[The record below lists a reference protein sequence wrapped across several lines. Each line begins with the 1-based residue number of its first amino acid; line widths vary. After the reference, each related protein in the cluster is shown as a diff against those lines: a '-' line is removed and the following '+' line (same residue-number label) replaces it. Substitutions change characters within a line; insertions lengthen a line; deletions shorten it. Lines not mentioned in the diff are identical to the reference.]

1 MHKKPTSNRGTAMKR
16 LLTVAVIFAG
26 SALISAHGAAADDA
40 EMIKSA
46 EAAAPPAVSKDATIY
61 TWGEGGAMN
70 KLREGTNGYWC
81 MPDEPRPGDSSMCGD
96 ANAMEWLMAIAGK
109 KEPPK
114 GKIGLVYMLAG
125 VDMQAS
131 NLDPYA
137 PAPANESDYVKTGP
151 HIMIL
156 NAMDQ
161 LHGYPGG
168 ANPDTTKPYV
178 MFPDTPY
185 AHIMYPV
192 E

>member
-1 MHKKPTSNRGTAMKR
+1 MKR
-16 LLTVAVIFAG
+16 HLAVAAIFAG
-26 SALISAHGAAADDA
+26 GALISAQGAAADDA
-40 EMIKSA
+40 ETIKNA
-46 EAAAPPAVSKDATIY
+46 EAAAPASVSKEATIY
-61 TWGEGGAMN
+61 AWGEGGAMN
-70 KLREGTNGYWC
+70 QIREGTNGYWC
-81 MPDEPRPGDSSMCGD
+81 MADDPGAPGDGQMCGD
-96 ANAMEWLMAIAGK
+96 ANAMEWLMAIVEK

-114 GKIGLVYMLAG
+114 GKVGLVYMLAG
-125 VDMQAS
+125 IDMAPS

-137 PAPANESDYVKTGP
+137 EKPAEGSDYVKTGP
-151 HIMIL
+151 HIMIV

-161 LHGYPGG
+161 LQGYTGD

>member
-1 MHKKPTSNRGTAMKR
+1 
-16 LLTVAVIFAG
+16 
-26 SALISAHGAAADDA
+26 
-40 EMIKSA
+40 
-46 EAAAPPAVSKDATIY
+46 
-61 TWGEGGAMN
+61 MN

-81 MPDEPRPGDSSMCGD
+81 MADNPLPGNASMCGD
-96 ANAMEWLMAIAGK
+96 ANAMEWLMAIVAK
-109 KEPPK
+109 KDPPK

-125 VDMQAS
+125 NDMQPS

-137 PAPANESDYVKTGP
+137 EKPAEGSDYVTTGP

-161 LHGYPGG
+161 LQGYSGG
-168 ANPDTTKPYV
+168 ANPDVSKPYV

>member
-1 MHKKPTSNRGTAMKR
+1 MKW
-16 LLTVAVIFAG
+16 LLTVAATLAA
-26 SALISAHGAAADDA
+26 SALISSRSAAADDA

-46 EAAAPPAVSKDATIY
+46 EAAAPAAVSSGATIY
-61 TWGEGGAMN
+61 AWGEGGAMN

-81 MPDEPRPGDSSMCGD
+81 MADDPRPGNAAMCGD
-96 ANAMEWLMAIAGK
+96 ANSMEWLMAIVEK
-109 KEPPK
+109 REPPK

-125 VDMQAS
+125 VDLQAN

-137 PAPANESDYVKTGP
+137 DKPAEGTDYVKTGP

-168 ANPDTTKPYV
+168 ANPDTTRPYV

>member
-1 MHKKPTSNRGTAMKR
+1 MTR
-16 LLTVAVIFAG
+16 LVTVATVLAA
-26 SALISAHGAAADDA
+26 SALISAQSAAADDA
-40 EMIKSA
+40 ETIKSA
-46 EAAAPPAVSKDATIY
+46 EAAAPAAVSSEATIY
-61 TWGEGGAMN
+61 TLGENGTMK

-81 MPDEPRPGDSSMCGD
+81 MADDPGAPGDGSMCGD
-96 ANAMEWLMAIAGK
+96 ANAMEWLMAIVEK

-125 VDMQAS
+125 VDMAPS

-137 PAPANESDYVKTGP
+137 KKPAEGSDYVKTGP
-151 HIMIL
+151 HIMIV

-161 LHGYPGG
+161 LQGYTGD
-168 ANPDTTKPYV
+168 AHPDTTKPYV

>member
-1 MHKKPTSNRGTAMKR
+1 MKR
-16 LLTVAVIFAG
+16 LPTVAALFAAG
-26 SALISAHGAAADDA
+26 GLIVAQSAAADDA
-40 EMIKSA
+40 ASIKSA
-46 EAAAPPAVSKDATIY
+46 EAAGPAAVSSAATIY
-61 TWGEGGAMN
+61 AWGEGGAMT

-81 MPDEPRPGDSSMCGD
+81 MADDPKPGDGQMCGD
-96 ANAMEWLMAIAGK
+96 ANAMEWLMALVEK

-114 GKIGLVYMLAG
+114 GKVGLVYMLAG
-125 VDMQAS
+125 IDMAAS

-137 PAPANESDYVKTGP
+137 EKPAEGSDYVKTGP

-161 LHGYPGG
+161 LQGYTGD

-178 MFPDTPY
+178 MYPDTPY

>member
-1 MHKKPTSNRGTAMKR
+1 MAMKR
-16 LLTVAVIFAG
+16 LLTVAAIFAAG
-26 SALISAHGAAADDA
+26 GLISADSTAADDA
-40 EMIKSA
+40 AMIKSA
-46 EAAAPPAVSKDATIY
+46 EAAAPASVSSGATIY
-61 TWGEGGAMN
+61 AWGEDGGMRT
-70 KLREGTNGYWC
+70 LREGTNGYWC
-81 MPDEPRPGDSSMCGD
+81 MPDEPRPGDNSMCGD

-137 PAPANESDYVKTGP
+137 PAPANESEYVKTGP

-161 LHGYPGG
+161 LQGYPGG
-168 ANPDTTKPYV
+168 VNPDTTKPYV